1 MRERGTTFINR
12 VISMKRIS
20 KVATVLIGVI
30 GVALA
35 LPMGSALTA
44 SKVMAQGNTP
54 GARSN
59 VREASKA
66 SKASEA
72 SEASEVFRVQQVPE
86 V

>member
-20 KVATVLIGVI
+20 KVATVLSGVI

-44 SKVMAQGNTP
+44 SEVMAQGNTP
-54 GARSN
+54 GCPAQCPRG
-59 VREASKA
+59 RKA

-72 SEASEVFRVQQVPE
+72 SEASEVFRVPQV
-86 V
+86 